1 MRVGAFTV
9 VLCAAA
15 AASAALV
22 GPLGAEAGFYI
33 VLPAMLVC
41 LIFAWMLVFER
52 DGMRKPRA
60 WPEFLFYGLLVPV
73 FSNWSKPVSLSF
85 NAQACLV
92 SAAVGLGAILRML
105 WIGNA

>member
-1 MRVGAFTV
+1 MKVGPFAV

-15 AASAALV
+15 AISAALV
-22 GPLGAEAGFYI
+22 SSLGAGAGFYLVI
-33 VLPAMLVC
+33 PAMLVC
-41 LIFAWMLVFER
+41 IIFGWMLVFER

-60 WPEFLFYGLLVPV
+60 WSEFFFYGLLVPV

-92 SAAVGLGAILRML
+92 SAAFALGAVCRML
-105 WIGNA
+105 WVSYA